1 MFDLDSVKE
10 LFKTEPNT
18 AFFWSGLGENGAE
31 IAKETAKAN
40 GGVTL
45 EMLMEQNKQQL
56 IEAGFPYDED
66 FDRFIWN
73 GTDPENV
80 KAWQDLSEAYANQAS
95 GNVRA
100 VLGDNIR
107 SEDELR
113 AVFPEYDSLENL
125 EKFKV
130 RQLELEYNKFIKNLD
145 SIPVEQISDVRA
157 NYLKAVGKTE
167 DTLGFFDKR
176 ILKLLEGKL
185 SVLKDR
191 FI

>member
-45 EMLMEQNKQQL
+45 EMLMEQNKQKL

-73 GTDPENV
+73 G
-80 KAWQDLSEAYANQAS
+80 SEQPATLVELKSNAV
-95 GNVRA
+95 VRFRWDDA
-100 VLGDNIR
+100 EE
-107 SEDELR
+107 EDEYFEFNIHVEPLTGDVALIITDFADEDEVNDTIELWNKQMDILHR
-113 AVFPEYDSLENL
+113 NL
-125 EKFKV
+125 G
-130 RQLELEYNKFIKNLD
+130 
-145 SIPVEQISDVRA
+145 A
-157 NYLKAVGKTE
+157 
-167 DTLGFFDKR
+167 
-176 ILKLLEGKL
+176 
-185 SVLKDR
+185 
-191 FI
+191 

>member
-45 EMLMEQNKQQL
+45 EMLMEQNKQKL

-107 SEDELR
+107 S
-113 AVFPEYDSLENL
+113 DS
-125 EKFKV
+125 V
-130 RQLELEYNKFIKNLD
+130 WC
-145 SIPVEQISDVRA
+145 
-157 NYLKAVGKTE
+157 
-167 DTLGFFDKR
+167 
-176 ILKLLEGKL
+176 
-185 SVLKDR
+185 
-191 FI
+191 

>member
-45 EMLMEQNKQQL
+45 EMLMEQNKQKL
-56 IEAGFPYDED
+56 IDAGFPYNKDLDD
-66 FDRFIWN
+66 FVFN

-107 SEDELR
+107 S
-113 AVFPEYDSLENL
+113 DSVWCQNEIPRLFTNDSVTSVQGVS
-125 EKFKV
+125 KQ
-130 RQLELEYNKFIKNLD
+130 QLISSYNILCEINEHDTNFAIGKA
-145 SIPVEQISDVRA
+145 ISDVPINNTDVDYFTKKIVSKYVYR
-157 NYLKAVGKTE
+157 L
-167 DTLGFFDKR
+167 
-176 ILKLLEGKL
+176 
-185 SVLKDR
+185 
-191 FI
+191 